1 LNSLKLT
8 RKLGGLIK
16 SKFLFVIRREQ
27 DFSVITSFNISALR
41 IIAITILGFILVFG
55 ASLLLSKTLLKVW
68 FDPAYKDSENTAML
82 IQMSETVDSLISEV
96 EKKDFYVKNIQR
108 IIAGEYDPNDVIE
121 EQDTAQTGER
131 RTAET
136 TLFEPS
142 GATLSIIQEMRGVPL
157 DVNVSGENDDRY
169 LGDSYFFPP
178 MKGVVTSI
186 FDPVKDHFGIDIVA
200 KENEAVK
207 SIADG
212 TVIFSAWTL
221 GTGYVIGIQHT
232 NELISIYKHNSVIL
246 KNVGDVIK
254 GGEIVSIIG
263 NTGELTTG
271 PHLHFEIWYKGSP
284 LNPQDFISF
293 D

>member
-8 RKLGGLIK
+8 RKLGALIK

-41 IIAITILGFILVFG
+41 IIAITILAFILVFG

-68 FDPAYKDSENTAML
+68 FDPAFKDSENTAML
-82 IQMSETVDSLISEV
+82 IQMTETVDSLISEV
-96 EKKDFYVKNIQR
+96 EKKDFYVRNIQR
-108 IIAGEYDPNDVIE
+108 IISGEYDPNDAIE
-121 EQDTAQTGER
+121 GEDSALVGER
-131 RTAET
+131 RTSEIA
-136 TLFEPS
+136 LFEPS
-142 GATLSIIQEMRGVPL
+142 GATLGIIQEMRGVPL
-157 DVNVSGENDDRY
+157 DVNVSEVNDDRY

-186 FDPVKDHFGIDIVA
+186 FDPIKDHFGIDIVA

-221 GTGYVIGIQHT
+221 GTGYVIGIQHA
-232 NELISIYKHNSVIL
+232 NELISLYKHNSVIL

>member
-1 LNSLKLT
+1 MKLT
-8 RKLGGLIK
+8 RKLGTLIR

-41 IIAITILGFILVFG
+41 IVAIIALILILVFG
-55 ASLLLSKTLLKVW
+55 VSLVISKTLLKVW

-82 IQMSETVDSLISEV
+82 IQMSETVDSLIFEV
-96 EKKDFYVKNIQR
+96 EKKDSYVKNIQR
-108 IIAGEYDPNDVIE
+108 IMAGEFDGSEDVE
-121 EQDTAQTGER
+121 GQDSVLLSER
-131 RTAET
+131 RSPET
-136 TLFEPS
+136 NLFVPS
-142 GATLSIIQEMRGVPL
+142 EATLSIIQEMRGVPL
-157 DVNVSGENDDRY
+157 DMNTSDQNVEGY
-169 LGDSYFFPP
+169 LGDNYFFPP
-178 MKGVVTSI
+178 IKGVVTSL
-186 FDPVKDHFGIDIVA
+186 FDPIKEHFGIDIVA

-221 GTGYVIGIQHT
+221 GTGYVIGIQHV

>member
-1 LNSLKLT
+1 MKPT
-8 RKLGGLIK
+8 RKLVALIK

-41 IIAITILGFILVFG
+41 IIAITILAFILVFG

-96 EKKDFYVKNIQR
+96 EKKDFYVRNIQR
-108 IIAGEYDPNDVIE
+108 IISGEYDPNDAAEGEDSVLE
-121 EQDTAQTGER
+121 GER
-131 RTAET
+131 RTSET

-157 DVNVSGENDDRY
+157 DVNVSEANDDRY

-186 FDPVKDHFGIDIVA
+186 FDPIKDHFGIDIVA

-221 GTGYVIGIQHT
+221 GTGYVIGIQHA
-232 NELISIYKHNSVIL
+232 NELISLYKHNSVIL

>member
-1 LNSLKLT
+1 M
-8 RKLGGLIK
+8 
-16 SKFLFVIRREQ
+16 IRREQ

-41 IIAITILGFILVFG
+41 IIAISLLALILVFG
-55 ASLLLSKTLLKVW
+55 ISLFLSKTLLKVW
-68 FDPAYKDSENTAML
+68 FDPAYKDSENTALL
-82 IQMSETVDSLISEV
+82 IKMSDSVDSLISEV
-96 EKKDFYVKNIQR
+96 EKKDNYVKNIQR
-108 IIAGEYDPNDVIE
+108 IIAGEYNPNEAIKVPDSLE
-121 EQDTAQTGER
+121 LMER

-142 GATLSIIQEMRGVPL
+142 EATLSIIQEMRGIPL
-157 DVNVSGENDDRY
+157 DVNISELNDDRF

-178 MKGVVTSI
+178 LKGVVTST
-186 FDPVKDHFGIDIVA
+186 FDPIKDHFGIDIVA

-221 GTGYVIGIQHT
+221 GTGYVLGIQHT

>member
-1 LNSLKLT
+1 LKPT
-8 RKLGGLIK
+8 RKLVALIK

-41 IIAITILGFILVFG
+41 IIAITILAFILVFG

-96 EKKDFYVKNIQR
+96 EKKDFYVRNIKR
-108 IIAGEYDPNDVIE
+108 IISGEYDPNDAVE
-121 EQDTAQTGER
+121 GEDSVLEGER
-131 RTAET
+131 RTSET

-157 DVNVSGENDDRY
+157 DVNVSEANDDRY

-186 FDPVKDHFGIDIVA
+186 FDPIKDHFGIDIVA

-221 GTGYVIGIQHT
+221 GTGYVIGIQHA
-232 NELISIYKHNSVIL
+232 NELISLYKHNSVIL

>member
-1 LNSLKLT
+1 LKPT
-8 RKLGGLIK
+8 RKLVALIK

-41 IIAITILGFILVFG
+41 IIAITILAFILVFG

-96 EKKDFYVKNIQR
+96 EKKDFYVRNIQR
-108 IIAGEYDPNDVIE
+108 IISGEYDPNDAAEGEDSVLE
-121 EQDTAQTGER
+121 GER
-131 RTAET
+131 RTSET

-157 DVNVSGENDDRY
+157 DVNVSEANDDRY

-186 FDPVKDHFGIDIVA
+186 FDPIKDHFGIDIVA

-221 GTGYVIGIQHT
+221 GTGYVIGIQHA
-232 NELISIYKHNSVIL
+232 NELISLYKHNSVIL

>member
-1 LNSLKLT
+1 
-8 RKLGGLIK
+8 
-16 SKFLFVIRREQ
+16 VIRREQ
-27 DFSVITSFNISALR
+27 DFSVITSFNISALK
-41 IIAITILGFILVFG
+41 IIAIAVLALILVFG
-55 ASLLLSKTLLKVW
+55 ASLILSKTLLKVW
-68 FDPAYKDSENTAML
+68 FDPTYKDSENTAML
-82 IQMSETVDSLISEV
+82 IQMAETVDSLISEV
-96 EKKDFYVKNIQR
+96 EKKDIYVSNIQR
-108 IIAGEYDPNDVIE
+108 IIDGEYNPFEVGEVMDSIQIV
-121 EQDTAQTGER
+121 ER
-131 RTAET
+131 RTGET
-136 TLFEPS
+136 SLFEPS
-142 GATLSIIQEMRGVPL
+142 EGTLSIINEMRGVPL
-157 DVNVSGENDDRY
+157 DVNISEPNNERY

-178 MKGVVTSI
+178 IKGVVTSI
-186 FDPVKDHFGIDIVA
+186 FDPIKDHFGIDIVA

-212 TVIFSAWTL
+212 TVIFSGWTL
-221 GTGYVIGIQHT
+221 GTGYVIGIQHA

-246 KNVGDVIK
+246 KSVGDVIK

>member
-1 LNSLKLT
+1 LKLT
-8 RKLGGLIK
+8 RKLGALIK

-96 EKKDFYVKNIQR
+96 EKKDFYVRNIQR
-108 IIAGEYDPNDVIE
+108 IIAGEFDPNDEIE
-121 EQDTAQTGER
+121 EQDSAQAGDK

-142 GATLSIIQEMRGVPL
+142 VATLSIIQEMRGVPL
-157 DVNVSGENDDRY
+157 DVNVTGGNEDRY

-186 FDPVKDHFGIDIVA
+186 FDPVKDHFGIDVVA

-221 GTGYVIGIQHT
+221 GTGYVIGIQHS

-246 KNVGDVIK
+246 KKVGDVIK

>member
-1 LNSLKLT
+1 LKPT
-8 RKLGGLIK
+8 RKLVALIK

-41 IIAITILGFILVFG
+41 IIAITILAFILVFG

-96 EKKDFYVKNIQR
+96 EKKDFYVRNIQR
-108 IIAGEYDPNDVIE
+108 IISGEYDPNDAVE
-121 EQDTAQTGER
+121 GEDSVLEGER
-131 RTAET
+131 RTSET

-157 DVNVSGENDDRY
+157 DVNVSEANDDRY

-186 FDPVKDHFGIDIVA
+186 FDPIKDHFGIDIVA

-221 GTGYVIGIQHT
+221 GTGYVIGIQHA
-232 NELISIYKHNSVIL
+232 NELISLYKHNSVIL